1 MKFLFAIVLPLYALD
16 QITKWATI
24 VGYEHGS
31 LPRVVIPPDV
41 FELVYW
47 QNTEAAFSFGL
58 FSDPTWNNRFYIA
71 LSCIAFVGLII
82 AWRRSVFIDKP
93 SRWAG
98 GPASLG
104 YPRKRFRQARA
115 RARRWTCS
123 SSTSASDLLIP
134 GLHSTLPIAPSA
146 APSLYFI
153 FASLRSSEKPTSKT
167 V

>member
-1 MKFLFAIVLPLYALD
+1 MKFLFAIALPLYALD

-93 SRWAG
+93 SRWAVALLLSG
-98 GPASLG
+98 ILGNVSDRLVHGHVVDMLKFDFGFRPFNPWPA
-104 YPRKRFRQARA
+104 FNVAD
-115 RARRWTCS
+115 
-123 SSTSASDLLIP
+123 SAICCAVAL
-134 GLHSTLPIAPSA
+134 
-146 APSLYFI
+146 FI